1 MINDEKVL
9 PLDSIKSIVMIVIVN
24 EEKIEL
30 NGTTVAD
37 LAAQMNLPEKG
48 VAVAVA
54 KQMVPRSE
62 WPNCKLQEGAEIIVI
77 RAASGG

>member
-1 MINDEKVL
+1 
-9 PLDSIKSIVMIVIVN
+9 MIVIVN
-24 EEKIEL
+24 DEKIEL
-30 NGTTVAD
+30 NGKTVAD
-37 LAAQMNLPEKG
+37 LASQMNLPDKG

-62 WPNCKLQEGAEIIVI
+62 WATRELQEGAEIIVI